1 MEGCMD
7 GDVGWVDAGSIEEL
21 KVGDPKLYTGKP
33 ETRGKHVI
41 SI

>member
-21 KVGDPKLYTGKP
+21 KVGDPKLSN
-33 ETRGKHVI
+33 RLFIAQV
-41 SI
+41 